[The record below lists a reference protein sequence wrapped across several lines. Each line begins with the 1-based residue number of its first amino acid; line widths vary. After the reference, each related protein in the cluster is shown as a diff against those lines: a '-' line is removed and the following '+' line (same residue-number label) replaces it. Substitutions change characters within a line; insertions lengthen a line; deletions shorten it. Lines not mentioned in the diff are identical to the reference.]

1 MQSRDGAIHTNV
13 DPSYFLP
20 YNTYCHK
27 IIKRKNGKYVKVVV
41 DNLANFL
48 SISPN
53 QIKFFL
59 SIACSQLDIS
69 ATWDS
74 VSAVCEGYQFHY
86 CWI

>member
-27 IIKRKNGKYVKVVV
+27 IIKRKNGKYVKVVI

-53 QIKFFL
+53 QFKFFP
-59 SIACSQLDIS
+59 
-69 ATWDS
+69 S
-74 VSAVCEGYQFHY
+74 VCLVPSVNFCYFRFSLCGV
-86 CWI
+86 